1 MLKKIGF
8 VFFLV
13 ITLFAMYA
21 LFRLAFSQP
30 SGEVLVNTVGGSEL
44 TCSTASFREYQSKM
58 TEIGKMTIST
68 QPYEGNVGQ
77 QKKAISNYLLK
88 RPDGQETIIAS
99 VHVPSSEIF
108 TTICKE
114 DTCTIDEMTKSKQD
128 CLYAHMSQCTLM
140 AVRFRGRDMCLLDP
154 AHEK

>member
-1 MLKKIGF
+1 MLKKIGV

-21 LFRLAFSQP
+21 LFRLEFSQP
-30 SGEVLVNTVGGSEL
+30 TGEISTAEVGGGEL
-44 TCSTASFREYQSKM
+44 TCSAATFREYQSKM
-58 TEIGKMTIST
+58 TEIGKMTVSA
-68 QPYEGNVGQ
+68 QSYEGSVSQ

-88 RPDGQETIIAS
+88 RPDGSKTIIAS

-108 TTICKE
+108 TTTCEE

-140 AVRFRGRDMCLLDP
+140 AVRFRGQDMCLLEP
-154 AHEK
+154 AREQ